1 VSCETS
7 PPNRSAPIATTDR
20 PEIGEERDWMGGFA
34 AIFLVVQGKKSG
46 VFSSMTT
53 KEYFQINMSVGMF
66 LKHPTYITNLIF

>member
-1 VSCETS
+1 
-7 PPNRSAPIATTDR
+7 
-20 PEIGEERDWMGGFA
+20 MGGFA